1 MSKEQKVKAWML
13 QELQAGEYVDPA
25 TGEAML
31 TQLAEAAAWEFDL
44 DLDDELPFELA
55 YETAQRWERAQRAAG
70 GDARRGASPS
80 PAAPHAHPRPS
91 SRAARTPDAVQ

>member
-1 MSKEQKVKAWML
+1 MQTACIRRVH
-13 QELQAGEYVDPA
+13 DPT

-55 YETAQRWERAQRAAG
+55 YEAAGQWARMRRAASG
-70 GDARRGASPS
+70 RR
-80 PAAPHAHPRPS
+80 
-91 SRAARTPDAVQ
+91 RTAVH